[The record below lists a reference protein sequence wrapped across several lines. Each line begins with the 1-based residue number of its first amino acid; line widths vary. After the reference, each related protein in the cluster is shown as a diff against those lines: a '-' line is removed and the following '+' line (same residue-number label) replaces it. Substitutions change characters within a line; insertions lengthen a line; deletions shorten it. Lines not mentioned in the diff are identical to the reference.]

1 MIRSMTGF
9 ARRESQ
15 HAWGTLICELR
26 TVNHRYLEVSTR
38 LPEELRALEAEVR
51 QSISAALRRG
61 KVDATLTFK
70 PAANSARE
78 LQIDIAAAQVLIERL
93 RSIQALIGESPPINA
108 IDVLRWPGIV
118 REVEQDNS
126 PMHQCALQLVREALA
141 DLNEMRARE
150 GERIRELLLQ
160 RCAAMQAQINFVKA
174 RLPEVSQ
181 RLRTRVLDRIAQ
193 LQVTPAMER
202 LEQELVLL
210 AQKMDVDEE
219 LDRLSSHL
227 TEIAGVLDSSEPAG
241 RRLDFLMQEL
251 NREANTLSS
260 KSQDVETTRAA
271 VDMKVIIE
279 QMREQIQNIE

>member
-9 ARRESQ
+9 ARRERQ
-15 HAWGTLICELR
+15 GAWGTLICELR
-26 TVNHRYLEVSTR
+26 TVNHRYLEISAR
-38 LPEELRALEAEVR
+38 LPEDLRAIDPELRQL
-51 QSISAALRRG
+51 IGAALRRG

-70 PAANSARE
+70 SVAGSARE
-78 LQIDIAAAQVLIERL
+78 LQVDMTVVQAVIERL
-93 RSIQALIGESPPINA
+93 RAIQMQIGDPEPIKA
-108 IDVLRWPGIV
+108 IDVLRWPGAV
-118 REVEQDNS
+118 KEAEQDSS
-126 PMHQCALQLVREALA
+126 PVLQAAVELAREALTA
-141 DLNEMRARE
+141 LNEMRARE
-150 GERIRELLLQ
+150 GERIREMLLQ
-160 RCAAMQAQINFVKA
+160 RCTAMQAQVAVVKA

-193 LQVTPAMER
+193 LQVTPAMDR
-202 LEQELVLL
+202 LEQELAIL

-219 LDRLSSHL
+219 LDRLGSHL
-227 TEIAGVLDSSEPAG
+227 TEITSALDSSEPAG